1 MYKIWF
7 GLAFA
12 AIVVNPASAQ
22 DYRKN
27 LNECVKE
34 LGLEPVPG
42 SYRIES
48 DGGRLHRRAYYRS
61 EAQVAVLNDC
71 VTRKASL
78 ASKPSGNGRRRTAQ

>member
-7 GLAFA
+7 GLVFA
-12 AIVVNPASAQ
+12 AVITTPAPAQ

-27 LNECVKE
+27 LAECVKE

-42 SYRIES
+42 TYKIQS
-48 DGGRLHRRAYYRS
+48 DGGRLHRKVLYRS

-71 VTRKASL
+71 VTRKSSL
-78 ASKPSGNGRRRTAQ
+78 VSKPSAKGQPRVSR

>member
-27 LNECVKE
+27 WIECAK
-34 LGLEPVPG
+34 
-42 SYRIES
+42 
-48 DGGRLHRRAYYRS
+48 
-61 EAQVAVLNDC
+61 
-71 VTRKASL
+71 
-78 ASKPSGNGRRRTAQ
+78 